1 MYIRKKRKRYYKFFI
16 LAALTVMCSLVL
28 LFLSGNKSLIKKA
41 ARETGEIS
49 FDIISHKRLNKFWSN
64 FAQGGEEQGLMLN
77 PAAVEIRKLQPEYI
91 RIDHLFDFGSLEKK
105 DNEGKSYL
113 DFSFIDSRVDEII
126 NLGAKP
132 FLSLSYF
139 PSFVSPQI
147 TTIPSSLDS
156 WKKIVGLT
164 IQKYS
169 GKNYKNLSLVY
180 YEVWNEP
187 DLFGQMTPEQ
197 YYELY
202 KSVVEAGNK
211 CSNCSQFKIG
221 GPAITTLKKDWMNNF
236 LKLVKQNNL
245 RLDFVSFH
253 SYQID
258 PEKTLWEVSEL
269 RKLPYFPVSSEV
281 IISEWGSMPEMSPS
295 HDSFFDASHTVKA
308 ISILKN
314 SNVNK
319 LFAFELKDGPDPE
332 GKKYWGRWGLL
343 THENFG
349 LNPKPR
355 YYSFLYLDRLL
366 DYEITPII
374 KQPEISTIGSSD
386 GKTNYSFVLANNS
399 EQESILPLKLTLN
412 QLPPGKYVSNVYIY
426 DKTLDPQIPQ
436 GGEITIQ
443 SGGVFNL
450 NLAPHAISLL
460 ELSRITAC
468 LAKAEGESQQP
479 YDMSARVDAS
489 GLPLIYPLNQAD
501 NFRSGKISFSFKQ
514 LRKSGENRKYF
525 LFENGNEKSSLSA
538 WIEKSSYL
546 QYLHFKIPNS
556 NEELKTTISTID
568 DGGWHHFSFYFDK
581 DKKIYGLK
589 YDSEQSVSS
598 FSNNDFNLGNFIF
611 IGSNLLQNNFSEG
624 LIDNLE
630 ISLNNNVYYSENFNE
645 EPAEE

>member
-1 MYIRKKRKRYYKFFI
+1 MSIRKKRKRVYNFFI
-16 LAALTVMCSLVL
+16 LAALTFMCSLVM
-28 LFLSGNKSLIKKA
+28 LFLSENKSLIKKA
-41 ARETGEIS
+41 ARGTGEIS
-49 FDIISHKRLNKFWSN
+49 FEIISGKRLNKFWSN

-105 DNEGKSYL
+105 DAKGGSFL
-113 DFSFIDSRVDEII
+113 DFSSIDSRVDEII

-139 PSFVSPQI
+139 PSFISPQI
-147 TTIPSSLDS
+147 TTMPPSLDS
-156 WKKIVGLT
+156 WKKITGLT

-169 GKNYKNLSLVY
+169 GKNYKNLSRVY

-187 DLFGQMTPEQ
+187 DLFGTMTPEQ
-197 YYELY
+197 YFQLY
-202 KSVVEAGNK
+202 KSTVEAGNK
-211 CSNCSQFKIG
+211 CSNCNQFKIG
-221 GPAITTLKKDWMNNF
+221 GPAITTLKKDWMNSF

-245 RLDFVSFH
+245 RMDFVSFH

-258 PEKTLWEVSEL
+258 PEKTLWEVNEL
-269 RKLPYFPVSSEV
+269 KKLTFFPVSSEV
-281 IISEWGSMPEMSPS
+281 IISEWGSIPEMSLS
-295 HDSFFDASHTVKA
+295 HDSFSDASHTIKA
-308 ISILKN
+308 ILILKN
-314 SNVNK
+314 SNLNK

-332 GKKYWGRWGLL
+332 GRQYWGRWGLL

-349 LNPKPR
+349 LSPKPR

-366 DYEITPII
+366 DYEITPIVGE
-374 KQPEISTIGSSD
+374 PEISTIGSSD

-399 EQESILPLKLTLN
+399 GQENIFPLKLTLN
-412 QLPPGKYVSNVYIY
+412 QLPPGKYVSNFYIY

-436 GGEITIQ
+436 GEEITLQ

-450 NLAPHAISLL
+450 DLASHAICLF
-460 ELSRITAC
+460 ELSRITAS

-479 YDMSARVDAS
+479 YDMSARVDSS
-489 GLPLIYPLNQAD
+489 GLPLIYPLNRAD

-514 LRKSGENRKYF
+514 LRESGENRKYY
-525 LFENGNEKSSLSA
+525 LFENGDGKNSFSA
-538 WIEKSSYL
+538 WIEKSSFL
-546 QYLHFKIPNS
+546 QYLHLKIPNS
-556 NEELKTTISTID
+556 NEELKTTISNID

-589 YDSEQSVSS
+589 YDSEQSVGSL
-598 FSNNDFNLGNFIF
+598 NNDFNLGNLIF
-611 IGSNLLQNNFSEG
+611 IGSNLLKNNFSEG

-645 EPAEE
+645 EPAGE